1 MCGGCFCLFSNA
13 FSISHDIEELI
24 EKTCEKES
32 LFSNTFSIV
41 TVIEKVVENERLRL
55 KAFRPF
61 QKKFAINTIKQLTT
75 VQYCYTLFADE
86 GRNR

>member
-1 MCGGCFCLFSNA
+1 M
-13 FSISHDIEELI
+13 
-24 EKTCEKES
+24 
-32 LFSNTFSIV
+32 
-41 TVIEKVVENERLRL
+41 VIEKVVENERLRL

>member
-61 QKKFAINTIKQLTT
+61 PKKVCNKHHKT
-75 VQYCYTLFADE
+75 VDNSSMLLYTVC
-86 GRNR
+86 G